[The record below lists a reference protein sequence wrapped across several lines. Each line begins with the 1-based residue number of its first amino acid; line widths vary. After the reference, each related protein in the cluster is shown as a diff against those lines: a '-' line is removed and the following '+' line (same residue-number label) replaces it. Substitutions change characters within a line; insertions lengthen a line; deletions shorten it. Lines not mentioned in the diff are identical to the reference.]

1 MKSKT
6 GVTALQFSIQKEAA
20 GSRARLGILTTPH
33 GLVHTPVFMP
43 VGTRASVKGL
53 MPEQLR
59 AAGTTILLANT
70 YHLAIRPGAE
80 VVAQLGGL
88 HHFMGWSGPLLTD
101 SGGFQVF
108 SLATLNRVDDDGVTF
123 KSHVD
128 GAVMRLDPVRAIRIQ
143 ELLGA
148 DIIMAFDQCPA
159 LPAERAVLEDAVDR
173 TIQWAARCKEA
184 HTRDDQALF
193 GIVQGGLDLDLR
205 CRCLDELVAIDFPG
219 YAVGGLSVGEKPEQ
233 TVQLLQQFAWK
244 LPRERPRYLMGVG
257 RPIDIIEAVAAGMDM
272 FDCVMPTRNG
282 RNSFA
287 FTDAGFLR
295 LRNTCFKTDDR
306 PLEEGCDCHTCAH
319 FSRAYLRH
327 LFLADEM
334 LGPILVSLHN
344 IAYYHRWMKRIRD
357 AIAADTFERLLAETR
372 SAAQSPDDEE
382 SPCQNC

>member
-1 MKSKT
+1 M
-6 GVTALQFSIQKEAA
+6 TAVQFNILKRDTACH
-20 GSRARLGILTTPH
+20 ARLGTLATPH

-43 VGTRASVKGL
+43 VGTRATVKGIV
-53 MPEQLR
+53 PEQLR
-59 AAGTTILLANT
+59 AVGTTILLANT

-80 VVAQLGGL
+80 VVASLGGL
-88 HHFMGWSGPLLTD
+88 HNFMAWSGPILTD

-108 SLATLNRVDDDGVTF
+108 SLATLNRVDDEGVTF

-128 GAVMRLDPVRAIRIQ
+128 GAVMRLDPARAVRIQ

-159 LPAERAVLEDAVDR
+159 LPADRAAIEDAVNR
-173 TIQWAARCKEA
+173 TIRWAAQCLEA
-184 HTRDDQALF
+184 RTREDQALF
-193 GIVQGGLDLDLR
+193 GIVQGGLDLELR
-205 CRCLDELVAIDFPG
+205 HRCLDALAAMDFPG

-233 TVQLLQQFAWK
+233 TAELLHQFAWK
-244 LPRERPRYLMGVG
+244 MPPDKPRYLMGVG
-257 RPIDIIEAVAAGMDM
+257 RPIDIIEAVAAGIDM

-295 LRNTCFKTDDR
+295 LRNTCYKTDGR
-306 PLEEGCDCHTCAH
+306 PLEAGCQCHTCAH
-319 FSRAYLRH
+319 FTRAYLRH

-357 AIAADTFERLLAETR
+357 AIASGTFERLLAECR
-372 SAAQSPDDEE
+372 SAAQSPNDEE
-382 SPCQNC
+382 SKCQNC